1 MGRNGLREGKLKKES
16 EGLYFSSGRTRPGFA
31 NKQCKEANWKSI
43 QNWFPGM
50 QNVWRKSRD
59 SEPSST
65 RMHCTCTETQYK
77 LMETGTIR
85 SPRLSVGISTEN
97 VALKGQ
103 KTGFTTNLIQAVIL
117 RSTNCYWIMI
127 LRSKQTITLNTNKP
141 DINKEHTN
149 PVNYNWCCRPIRNH
163 HSR

>member
-1 MGRNGLREGKLKKES
+1 
-16 EGLYFSSGRTRPGFA
+16 
-31 NKQCKEANWKSI
+31 
-43 QNWFPGM
+43 
-50 QNVWRKSRD
+50 
-59 SEPSST
+59 
-65 RMHCTCTETQYK
+65 
-77 LMETGTIR
+77 METGTIR
-85 SPRLSVGISTEN
+85 SPRLSVGISPEN

-149 PVNYNWCCRPIRNH
+149 PVNYN
-163 HSR
+163 